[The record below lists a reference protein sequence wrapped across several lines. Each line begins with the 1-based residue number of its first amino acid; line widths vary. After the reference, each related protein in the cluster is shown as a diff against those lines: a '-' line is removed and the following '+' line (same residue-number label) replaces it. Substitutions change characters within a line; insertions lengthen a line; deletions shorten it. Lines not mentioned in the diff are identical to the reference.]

1 MPIEANFNPNDPALL
16 DFLKQI
22 PLLQCLDETELNSFT
37 SLLQLFSYNSGEPVY
52 KVGSMRDTIYFVHE
66 GRLSFEKSGYIIRF
80 FDQQDVFGDYSLI
93 NNSPHSSTIHATE
106 PTELLEVRLADLQDE
121 SKFTSGAYGKLC
133 KQFAYLLTTRR
144 RHEEEM
150 YSEIDVLV
158 VQDGG
163 CAPGYNS
170 VTAFLT
176 EFLEKSGRRVFAASE
191 GFRSLV
197 SGDLRDFR
205 RVVYSGSL
213 YRLIED
219 FHGVVFTP
227 PLREARGADFRS
239 ERYPDFKEL
248 ENQKRAAENIK
259 KRKVKAIIGIGGDGT
274 LAGMQSLGELLP
286 DEIQMFFVPVTIDSD
301 IYGTDCIGQY
311 TGVEV
316 GAEKIRCYMADART
330 HGRCYIIEMMGRE
343 GGYHALHSCLGAGA
357 HLAVLPDSRYNM
369 KRVAKAI
376 ENRHATVIVVAEGYR
391 AKERK
396 SNNLKE
402 SAAEYFYKELLD
414 AGLNTA
420 QRVVCEAFSRDIR
433 GALPNNTDITLAQRM
448 AKKLTFLMQTGQTK
462 MMPAVLSGQ
471 EYAIPFDDIRTH
483 NTVSSDLAVLANR
496 LGV

>member
-1 MPIEANFNPNDPALL
+1 MPSELNFDPNSAAFL
-16 DFLKQI
+16 DFLKDI
-22 PLLQCLDETELNSFT
+22 PLLQCLDEAELKSFAG
-37 SLLQLFSYNSGEPVY
+37 LLQLYHYNPGESVY
-52 KVGSMRDTIYFVHE
+52 KAGTVRDTVYFVQE
-66 GRLSFEKSGYIIRF
+66 GRLSFEKSGHILRF
-80 FDQQDVFGDYSLI
+80 FNKQDAFGDYSLI
-93 NNSPHSSTIHATE
+93 NDSPHSSTIHAIA
-106 PTELLEVRLADLQDE
+106 PTKLLEIRIEDLQN
-121 SKFTSGAYGKLC
+121 SKKFSTSAYGKLC
-133 KQFAYLLTTRR
+133 KEFAYLLTTRR

-150 YSEIDVLV
+150 YCDVDVLL

-176 EFLEKSGRRVFAASE
+176 EFLEKAGRRVFAASE

-197 SGDLRDFR
+197 SGDIRDFR
-205 RVVYSGSL
+205 RLVYSGSI

-219 FHGVVFTP
+219 FRGVFFTP

-239 ERYPDFKEL
+239 ERYPDFREL
-248 ENQKRAAENIK
+248 ENQKRAAENII
-259 KRKVKAIIGIGGDGT
+259 KRNVKAIIGIGGDGT
-274 LAGMQSLGELLP
+274 LAGMQSLSELLP

-316 GAEKIRCYMADART
+316 GAEKIRCYMGDART

-357 HLAVLPDSRYNM
+357 HLAVLPDSHYNM
-369 KRVAKAI
+369 KRVAKAL

-396 SNNLKE
+396 AEGKKQ
-402 SAAEYFYKELLD
+402 SAAAYFYNELLE
-414 AGLNTA
+414 AGLSTQ
-420 QRVVCEAFSRDIR
+420 QRVVCEAFARDIR

-448 AKKLTFLMQTGQTK
+448 AKKLTFLVQTGQTK